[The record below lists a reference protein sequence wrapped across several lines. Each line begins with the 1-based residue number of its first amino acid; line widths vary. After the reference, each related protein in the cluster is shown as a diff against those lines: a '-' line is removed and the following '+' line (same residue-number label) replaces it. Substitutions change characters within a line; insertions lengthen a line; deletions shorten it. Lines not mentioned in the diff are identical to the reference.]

1 VSHHDPTLKGAHDRA
16 SAHRADVL
24 GSTICGC
31 FYCCGEFEPG
41 EIHEWVDEGGQGV
54 GQTALCP
61 RCGIDAVIGSASGY
75 PITQDFLQRMRAY
88 WFGGA

>member
-1 VSHHDPTLKGAHDRA
+1 M
-16 SAHRADVL
+16 HREDVL
-24 GSTICGC
+24 GSTVCGC
-31 FYCCGEFEPG
+31 FYCCAEFEPG
-41 EIHEWVDEGGQGV
+41 EIHEWVDAGEQGL

-75 PITQDFLQRMRAY
+75 PVTQEFLQRMRAS